1 MRIRLAVLALLA
13 MAVFAAPACAQGLDL
28 KKYMPISEVKP
39 GMTGIGKTTFQG
51 STIEEFQVKVIA
63 VMKNVGP
70 RRDLFIV
77 RCSGAGLEE
86 SGVVAGM
93 SGSPVYIEGRLIGA
107 VAYAFPWCK
116 VPIAGVQP
124 IEQMLAVSDEHPWT
138 KKPAGE
144 KGSGALS
151 RKAPDPLAP
160 VTAALPSPSLSIPV
174 AAAGL
179 PDLPGMPRDRDSV
192 ELTPIRTPLMVSGLV
207 PRVLERL
214 RADLAPYGLD
224 PIQGGAADKASAVQA
239 KLEPGAPLAITLMR
253 GDMEMSGMGTI
264 TEIAGDRL
272 YAFGHAM
279 FGLGEA
285 SYPLMT
291 GIGQAVIP
299 SLQKSFRMGAAVE
312 EVGRLAWDEETA
324 IFGRLGKERAPTVP
338 VTVTVRG
345 PDPGAPRVYHYQVIH
360 HRMMS
365 GLLAAMAT
373 QNSLLVR
380 SELPRD
386 HTVSYRV
393 AIKTAEQ
400 GSVVHDN
407 LAAGPDGDMQVQV
420 RIRGLMALLM
430 ENPFRNLTVQGVEV
444 EVQVEAE
451 NRLATIEDV
460 HVAKRAV
467 RPGTSV
473 PVEVK
478 VRPWRQEPRWMRIN
492 VDIPKDYPKGTYRL
506 VVCGGDESRQNDM
519 RDAPA
524 RFRPTDLGG
533 FVRLLRIDERR
544 DRVYV
549 RLEAP
554 GEGIAVGPD
563 ELPDLPPSMRS
574 VLAEAARNDVTTLRG
589 SRVASQPV
597 PYVLGG
603 EESAEIKVDEYA
615 PE

>member
-1 MRIRLAVLALLA
+1 
-13 MAVFAAPACAQGLDL
+13 
-28 KKYMPISEVKP
+28 
-39 GMTGIGKTTFQG
+39 
-51 STIEEFQVKVIA
+51 
-63 VMKNVGP
+63 
-70 RRDLFIV
+70 
-77 RCSGAGLEE
+77 
-86 SGVVAGM
+86 
-93 SGSPVYIEGRLIGA
+93 
-107 VAYAFPWCK
+107 
-116 VPIAGVQP
+116 
-124 IEQMLAVSDEHPWT
+124 
-138 KKPAGE
+138 
-144 KGSGALS
+144 
-151 RKAPDPLAP
+151 
-160 VTAALPSPSLSIPV
+160 
-174 AAAGL
+174 
-179 PDLPGMPRDRDSV
+179 MPRDHDSV

-214 RADLAPYGLD
+214 RADLAPYGME
-224 PIQGGAADKASAVQA
+224 PIQGGAADKAGAAQA
-239 KLEPGAPLAITLMR
+239 KLEPGAPLAITLVR
-253 GDMEMSGMGTI
+253 GDMEMTGMGTI

-324 IFGRLGKERAPTVP
+324 VLGRLGKERAPTVP

-345 PDPGAPRVYHYQVIH
+345 PDAGPPRVYHYEVIR
-360 HRMMS
+360 HRMLS
-365 GLLAAMAT
+365 GMLAATAA

-386 HTVSYRV
+386 HTVLYHV
-393 AIKTAEQ
+393 AVKTAEQ

-444 EVQVEAE
+444 EVQVEPE

-492 VDIPKDYPKGTYRL
+492 VDIPKDYPKGTYRVL
-506 VVCGGDESRQNDM
+506 VCGADESRQDAM
-519 RDAPA
+519 REAPA
-524 RFRPTDLGG
+524 RFRPTDLEGL
-533 FVRLLRIDERR
+533 VRLLRIDDRR
-544 DRVYV
+544 DRLYV

-563 ELPDLPPSMRS
+563 ELPNLPPSMRS
-574 VLAEAARNDVTTLRG
+574 VLSEAARNDVTALRG
-589 SRVASQPV
+589 SRVASQAV
-597 PYVLGG
+597 PYVLAG